1 MTSFSLLATSTPSMA
16 WRYALAFFL
25 VVVAIGLVYLLVKAG
40 KVLGSLKK
48 IVTDLDTELVPLLEK
63 IGTTV
68 DEVNQELDKV
78 NEITGSVVN
87 MTQRVDNTS
96 RAVESAL
103 SKPAKK
109 AAAFTAGAQQA
120 VSSFVSRFRGGSTP
134 SPAPEER
141 TYRPPIY
148 QEPPAAGAAA
158 TEAEEAAQKAA
169 PAPEAAPV
177 TPPDE
182 PPADAAAAEG
192 EPS

>member
-78 NEITGSVVN
+78 NEITGSVVG
-87 MTQRVDNTS
+87 MTQRIDNTS

-120 VSSFVSRFRGGSTP
+120 VSSFVSRFRRGGD
-134 SPAPEER
+134 SPEAEER
-141 TYRPPIY
+141 TYRPPVY
-148 QEPPAAGAAA
+148 QEPPVAESAAPA
-158 TEAEEAAQKAA
+158 AEEAAQKAA

>member
-1 MTSFSLLATSTPSMA
+1 MTSLSLLATNTPSMA

-48 IVTDLDTELVPLLEK
+48 MVIDLDTEMVPLLEK
-63 IGTTV
+63 LGTTV

-78 NEITGSVVN
+78 NEITGSVVGI
-87 MTQRVDNTS
+87 TQRIDSTTQSVG
-96 RAVESAL
+96 SAL

-120 VSSFVSRFRGGSTP
+120 VSSFVSRFRGGA
-134 SPAPEER
+134 SPEAGER
-141 TYRPPIY
+141 TYSPPVY
-148 QEPPAAGAAA
+148 QEPPAAESAAP
-158 TEAEEAAQKAA
+158 AAGEPPQAA
-169 PAPEAAPV
+169 GPAPEAAPMR
-177 TPPDE
+177 PPDE
-182 PPADAAAAEG
+182 PPAQAAEG